1 MPLIMVCAISLAPF
15 CLGNGDKFILCS
27 KLYYFYDRMTVM
39 MKPAEGSGFQTMM
52 RVFLT
57 LTNFYLFQKS
67 GKGKEYETIST
78 HSGQS

>member
-1 MPLIMVCAISLAPF
+1 
-15 CLGNGDKFILCS
+15 
-27 KLYYFYDRMTVM
+27 M